1 MTSPTPRRRGVSSV
15 DGGPLAGTLA
25 PMSSRSPIEL
35 NDRQRAV
42 LRAVVTG
49 YVGEAAPIGS
59 KTLASLLPISLSSAS
74 VRTVLAELAEL
85 GLVEKPHASAG
96 RLPTERGLRLFVD
109 ALLPV
114 ADLALLERRDI
125 AWRLEG
131 AEADEVVHVAS
142 ELLSVHT
149 RQLGFVVTPRLDR
162 LILRHVGLVRLS
174 AERVLV
180 VLVAGN
186 GTAHRRVVEIDAPLS
201 QAELDRITSLLSERA
216 DGRTLPELRQ
226 LLAREAEALRHQ
238 ANRLLEVAVC
248 VGQRALAERGDPA
261 VDLVIET
268 RLALLEQPE
277 FRDPRRVRDLFEAVE
292 TKARLIE
299 VLDRMLED
307 EGVSVAFGDE
317 LDEPALRRC
326 ALVAARY
333 GAPGTGLGTLGVIGP
348 SRMDYPRVVALV
360 GFLSHAIGER
370 LAS

>member
-1 MTSPTPRRRGVSSV
+1 MT
-15 DGGPLAGTLA
+15 L
-25 PMSSRSPIEL
+25 EL
-35 NDRQRAV
+35 NERQRTV
-42 LRAVVTG
+42 LRAVVTS

-59 KTLASLLPISLSSAS
+59 KTLAALLPMSLSSAS
-74 VRTVLAELAEL
+74 VRTVLGELAEL

-96 RLPTERGLRLFVD
+96 RVPTERGLRLFVD
-109 ALLPV
+109 ALLP
-114 ADLALLERRDI
+114 AMDLAAHERRDI
-125 AWRLEG
+125 AFSLEG
-131 AEADEVVHVAS
+131 ADAGEVVRVAS
-142 ELLSVHT
+142 TLLSVHT

-180 VLVAGN
+180 VLVASTGS
-186 GTAHRRVVEIDAPLS
+186 AHRRVVEIDEPLG
-201 QAELDRITSLLSERA
+201 QAELDRITALLSERV
-216 DGRTLPELRQ
+216 DGRTLPEVRQ
-226 LLAREAEALRHQ
+226 RLAREAEALRHQ
-238 ANRLLEVAVC
+238 ANRLLALAVS
-248 VGQRALAERGDPA
+248 VGRRALAEPGDAA

-277 FRDPRRVRDLFEAVE
+277 FHDPRRVRDLFEAIE
-292 TKARLIE
+292 TKTRLVE

-307 EGVSVAFGDE
+307 DGVRVAFGDE

-333 GAPGTGLGTLGVIGP
+333 GGPGAGRGTLGVIGP

-370 LAS
+370 LSS